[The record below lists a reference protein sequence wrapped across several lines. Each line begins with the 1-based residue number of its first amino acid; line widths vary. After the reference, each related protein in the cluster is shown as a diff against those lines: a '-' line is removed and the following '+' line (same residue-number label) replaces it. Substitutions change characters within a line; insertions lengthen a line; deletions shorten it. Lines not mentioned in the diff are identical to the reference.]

1 MTARDL
7 APLECLESRI
17 ANWRRAILGRGINYG
32 QCMSAEGNFRS
43 PQHWH
48 PEGPKPL
55 AVDMLDADLLERAWR
70 TIRPLQARQIVLWH
84 HVYRLA
90 PWVIVRRVRQVYG
103 NTVEIEPAVIDA
115 DERFVQA
122 IFREEGATQPLQ
134 MLRESCI

>member
-7 APLECLESRI
+7 APLDLESRI
-17 ANWRRAILGRGINYG
+17 ANWRRAVLGRGINYG
-32 QCMSAEGNFRS
+32 QCMSAEGHYRS

-90 PWVIVRRVRQVYG
+90 PWVIVRRVRQVYDSAI
-103 NTVEIEPAVIDA
+103 EIEPALIDA
-115 DERFVQA
+115 DERFARA
-122 IFREEGATQPLQ
+122 IDQQEALTEL
-134 MLRESCI
+134 LHI

>member
-7 APLECLESRI
+7 APLDLESRI
-17 ANWRRAILGRGINYG
+17 ANWRRAVLGRGINYG
-32 QCMSAEGNFRS
+32 QCMSAEGHYRS

-90 PWVIVRRVRQVYG
+90 PWVIVRRVRQVYDSAI
-103 NTVEIEPAVIDA
+103 EIEPALIDA
-115 DERFVQA
+115 DERFSRA
-122 IFREEGATQPLQ
+122 IDQQDALSEL
-134 MLRESCI
+134 LHI